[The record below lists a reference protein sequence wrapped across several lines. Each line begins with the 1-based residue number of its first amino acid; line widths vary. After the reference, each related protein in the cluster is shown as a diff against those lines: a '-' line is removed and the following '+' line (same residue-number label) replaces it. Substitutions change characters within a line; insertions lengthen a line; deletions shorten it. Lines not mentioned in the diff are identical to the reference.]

1 MIEEQEIDTRG
12 LGEIPCHGV
21 LEEIT
26 MTNTNILE
34 FWGITVDD
42 LSRAILENGSLRGM
56 VFGYV
61 AEIKLRGL
69 LEAHA
74 DVDFIIKDDDH
85 DRKNKADLRIRY
97 RGQDFRLES
106 KSLQTNSIRQL
117 SDGSWI
123 GKAQV
128 DGSDRRTVKFDDGTS
143 LETTLLRPGDFD
155 VLAVNCFAFEQA
167 WFWAFAS
174 NRDLP
179 RSSYAKYTPEQQQGL
194 LASLVTVTK
203 PIGGIFRDDL
213 FALLDSMIEG

>member
-12 LGEIPCHGV
+12 FGETPCHGV